1 LFSGDRVKY
10 IGASVV
16 VEADNRYLLEVM
28 YSHFGFIDHLSYEI
42 FFIAIF
48 GSA

>member
-1 LFSGDRVKY
+1 MVKY

-16 VEADNRYLLEVM
+16 VEAHNRYLLEVM
-28 YSHFGFIDHLSYEI
+28 YSHFGFMNHLSFEI

-48 GSA
+48 GSV

>member
-1 LFSGDRVKY
+1 
-10 IGASVV
+10 VV